1 MRKLNQKITGN
12 IIKFN
17 SSIEVNSFYD
27 NAKRYIDALK
37 QGRLIY
43 TVKHVSNS
51 GMSRDIYI
59 TELSKS
65 KYNGFMVMNFHALLK
80 DLGYKFKEDCIRVEG
95 CGMDMLF
102 VTNSNII
109 QTLYALGLITKVE
122 CDILSQKRLNVI

>member
-43 TVKHVSNS
+43 IVKHVSKS

-59 TELSKS
+59 AELVKARHD
-65 KYNGFMVMNFHALLK
+65 GFRVMTFHALLK
-80 DLGYKFKEDCIRVEG
+80 DLGYTFKDDCIHVKG

-102 VTNSNII
+102 ATNYDII
-109 QTLYALGLITKVE
+109 QTLYALRLINKVE